1 LAQWVLL
8 VLEQRSF
15 NRSVLNA
22 LVNAI
27 SGTGTEAHVERL
39 IDLIAGMAH
48 HDRITVTRY
57 SVNQRPEFVSHRNF
71 SHEMVRKYL
80 EVYYPHDP
88 FYRYWRTYQR
98 PGVVPLNRLAGPD
111 VKRGRYIAEFLNQSV
126 ISDEIGVLLQDEPGW
141 CLGIFL
147 DRSSHRFRSAEIERL
162 ELRFPVFAALHA
174 LHLRTRRPEPR
185 PTPQASGDLKA
196 ATRGVPKKLWPE
208 LSARER
214 QLVELILAG
223 YPTALISKRLG
234 ITVGT
239 VKNHRRRIYEKLD
252 ITTERELFLQYFE
265 HLAEPA
271 YPASSPGST
280 R

>member
-1 LAQWVLL
+1 LAQWWLK

-15 NRSVLNA
+15 NRNVLNA

-27 SGTGTEAHVERL
+27 SGTGTNAHVERL
-39 IDLIAGMAH
+39 IDLIAGLVRQ
-48 HDRITVTRY
+48 DRITVTRY
-57 SVNQRPEFVSHRNF
+57 SVNQRPVFVSHRNF
-71 SHEMVRKYL
+71 SDKMVRKYL

-88 FYRYWRTYQR
+88 FYRYWKAYQR
-98 PGVVPLNRLAGPD
+98 PGVVPLNRLAGPEA
-111 VKRGRYIAEFLNQSV
+111 KRGRYIAEFLSQSV

-147 DRSSHRFRSAEIERL
+147 DRSSHRFRPSEIGRL

-174 LHLRTRRPEPR
+174 LHLRTRKPES
-185 PTPQASGDLKA
+185 TQAKQASGEVRVT
-196 ATRGVPKKLWPE
+196 TRGVPKKLWPE

-214 QLVELILAG
+214 QLVELVLKG

-265 HLAEPA
+265 HVSG
-271 YPASSPGST
+271 Y
-280 R
+280 

>member
-1 LAQWVLL
+1 LAQWAK
-8 VLEQRSF
+8 VLEQRSI

-27 SGTGTEAHVERL
+27 SGAGTNAHVERL
-39 IDLIAGMAH
+39 IDLIADLVRQ
-48 HDRITVTRY
+48 DRVTVTRY
-57 SVNQRPEFVSHRNF
+57 SANHRPEFVSHRNF
-71 SHEMVRKYL
+71 SDKMVRKYL

-88 FYRYWRTYQR
+88 FYRYWKTYQR
-98 PGVVPLNRLAGPD
+98 PGVVPLNRLAGPEA
-111 VKRGRYIAEFLNQSV
+111 KRGRYIAEFLSQSV
-126 ISDEIGVLLQDEPGW
+126 ICDEVGVLLQDEPGW

-147 DRSSHRFRSAEIERL
+147 DRSSQRFRRGEIARL

-174 LHLRTRRPEPR
+174 LHLRIRQPNRRPAK
-185 PTPQASGDLKA
+185 QASGHVRA
-196 ATRGVPKKLWPE
+196 PSRAVPKNLWPE

-214 QLVELILAG
+214 QLVEIILKG

-265 HLAEPA
+265 HM
-271 YPASSPGST
+271 SGD
-280 R
+280 